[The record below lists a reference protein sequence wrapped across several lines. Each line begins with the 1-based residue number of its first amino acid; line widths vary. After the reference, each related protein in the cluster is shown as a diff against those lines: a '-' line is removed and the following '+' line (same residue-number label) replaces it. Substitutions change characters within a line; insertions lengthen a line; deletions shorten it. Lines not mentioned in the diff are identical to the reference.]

1 MESIYLD
8 NNATTRIDP
17 QVVEALSQ
25 AYEQRFVNPASQHQ
39 AGQRT
44 RRRLEQAAELIIR
57 ALGGDQS
64 SHQADSLVFTS
75 GGTEANNLAIL
86 GLGEARAG
94 QILVSAVEHPSVS
107 TAAMTLLQRGRT
119 VHTLPV
125 DSQGVVRLDMLV
137 EHLID
142 GPTAL
147 VSVMLG
153 NNETGVLQ
161 PIEQIAQLCHTH
173 GVPLH
178 VDAVQAVGKI
188 PIYFRQWGLSAL
200 TLSAHKLHG
209 PRGIGGLL
217 LAPGMN
223 PTPQI
228 IGGSQQLERR
238 AGTENPELAIGLQR
252 AIELAVGNRTTH
264 TAQMARL
271 RDTFEERL
279 KAVIP
284 DLVIHGPPAKRLP
297 HTSNVAFP
305 GIDRQGLVMALDMV
319 GVYCSTGSAC
329 ASGSSEPSPTL
340 LAMGLNRGLIDSSL
354 RFSFARDNT
363 LVEMEEAVRRISSVV
378 NNLRQNSSR

>member
-107 TAAMTLLQRGRT
+107 TAAMALLQRGRT

-125 DSQGVVRLDMLV
+125 DSQGVVRLNMLV

-228 IGGSQQLERR
+228 VGGSQQLERR

>member
-264 TAQMARL
+264 TAHIVRL

>member
-17 QVVEALSQ
+17 QVAEAISQ
-25 AYEQRFVNPASQHQ
+25 AYDQRLVNPASQHQ

-44 RRRLEQAAELIIR
+44 RRRLEQATELIVR

-64 SHQADSLVFTS
+64 SHQADSLIFTS

-107 TAAMTLLQRGRT
+107 TPAMSLLQRGRT

-142 GPTAL
+142 GPTSL

-161 PIEQIAQLCHTH
+161 PIEQIAQLCQTH

-217 LAPGMN
+217 LAPGVN

-252 AIELAVGNRTTH
+252 AIELAVGERSIH
-264 TAQMARL
+264 AAHMAKL

-279 KAVIP
+279 KGVIP

-305 GIDRQGLVMALDMV
+305 GIDRQGLVMALDMA

-340 LAMGLNRGLIDSSL
+340 LAMGLDRGLIDSSL
-354 RFSFARDNT
+354 RFSFARDNN
-363 LVEMEEAVRRISSVV
+363 LPEVEESIRRISSVINTLRH
-378 NNLRQNSSR
+378 NNAR

>member
-1 MESIYLD
+1 VDSIYLD
-8 NNATTRIDP
+8 NNATTRIDS

-25 AYEQRFVNPASQHQ
+25 AYEHRFVNPASQHQ

-44 RRRLEQAAELIIR
+44 RRRLEQATELIIR

-64 SHQADSLVFTS
+64 NHQADSLIFTS

-107 TAAMTLLQRGRT
+107 TAAMSLLQRGRT

-125 DSQGVVRLDMLV
+125 DPQGVVRLDMLV

-161 PIEQIAQLCHTH
+161 PIEQIAQLCRTH

-188 PIYFRQWGLSAL
+188 PIYFRQWGLAAL

-217 LAPGMN
+217 LAPGVN

-238 AGTENPELAIGLQR
+238 AGTENPELAIGFQR
-252 AIELAVGNRTTH
+252 AIELAVGERTTH
-264 TAQMARL
+264 ATHMARL

-279 KAVIP
+279 KAMIP
-284 DLVIHGPPAKRLP
+284 DLVIHGPPALRLP

-340 LAMGLNRGLIDSSL
+340 LAMGLDRGLIDSSL

-363 LVEMEEAVRRISSVV
+363 LAEVEESVSRISSVV
-378 NNLRQNSSR
+378 SNLRQNSSR